1 MIFTKTSVMM
11 LINRLIQVTLMLMI
25 IDPCQKVKIKNVIGK
40 FKDELGGKIM
50 SEFCA
55 LKAKTYAFKP
65 GNGSEVKKS

>member
-11 LINRLIQVTLMLMI
+11 LINSLIQVTLMLMI
-25 IDPCQKVKIKNVIGK
+25 IDTCQQVKIKNVIGK

-55 LKAKTYAFKP
+55 LKATNYAFKP
-65 GNGSEVKKS
+65 GNGSQVKKS